1 MNTDIAKRQMLH
13 QQIRTWNV
21 IDEDVLDA
29 IESLSREDFVPPAYA
44 EVAYADTEIPL
55 SHGRRMLAPMVEG
68 RILQVLSLGPQD
80 TVLEVGTGSGYL
92 TACLA
97 RLAGSVVSV
106 DMHQDLLDSAGTRLE
121 AAGIDNVTLL
131 RMDAIKELPEGSYD
145 AIVVTG
151 SMPRVDQR
159 MLDALRPGGRL
170 FVVIGDE
177 PPMNAMLI
185 TRRTDGS
192 WDESSL
198 FETSL
203 EPLDRDQPESHFRF

>member
-21 IDEDVLDA
+21 IDVDVLDA
-29 IESLSREDFVPPAYA
+29 IESLSREDFVPPEYA
-44 EVAYADTEIPL
+44 DVAYADTEIPL
-55 SHGRRMLAPMVEG
+55 AHGRRMLAPMVEG
-68 RILQVLSLGPQD
+68 RILQELSLGPD
-80 TVLEVGTGSGYL
+80 DAVLEIGTGSGYL

-97 RLAGSVVSV
+97 RLAGSVVSIDV
-106 DMHQDLLDSAGTRLE
+106 HQDLLDSAGQQLE
-121 AAGIDNVTLL
+121 AVGIDNVTLL
-131 RMDAIKELPEGSYD
+131 RMDATTDLPEGSYD

-159 MLDALRPGGRL
+159 LLDALRPGGRL

-177 PPMNAMLI
+177 PPMSAMLI
-185 TRRTDGS
+185 TRGADGN
-192 WDESSL
+192 WQETSL

-203 EPLDRDQPESHFRF
+203 EPLVRGQRESSFRF

>member
-21 IDEDVLDA
+21 IDVDVLDA
-29 IESLSREDFVPPAYA
+29 IESLSREDFVPPEYA
-44 EVAYADTEIPL
+44 DVAYADTEIPL
-55 SHGRRMLAPMVEG
+55 AHGRRMLAPMVEG
-68 RILQVLSLGPQD
+68 RILQELSLGPD
-80 TVLEVGTGSGYL
+80 DAVLEIGTGSGYL

-97 RLAGSVVSV
+97 RLAGSVVSIDV
-106 DMHQDLLDSAGTRLE
+106 HQDLLDSAGERLE
-121 AAGIDNVTLL
+121 AVGIDNVTLL
-131 RMDAIKELPEGSYD
+131 RMDATTDLPEGSYD

-159 MLDALRPGGRL
+159 LLDALRPGGRL

-177 PPMNAMLI
+177 PPMSAMLI
-185 TRRTDGS
+185 TRGADGN
-192 WDESSL
+192 WQETSL

-203 EPLDRDQPESHFRF
+203 EPLVRGQRESSFRF